1 MFFQSMVLMTK
12 GSWQNVHSNN
22 LGCLVEEAGYVN
34 CYSPS
39 LHEDSDSPLP
49 GNPRSR
55 NTLSQEEGTRSGLC
69 KETFSDKRFIFLS
82 LLTLAYSSFSHEK
95 TPNLKRRNKMCK
107 HNA

>member
-1 MFFQSMVLMTK
+1 MLFQSMVLMTR

-39 LHEDSDSPLP
+39 LHKENDSPLP
-49 GNPRSR
+49 GNHSSR
-55 NTLSQEEGTRSGLC
+55 NTLPQEEGTRSGQC
-69 KETFSDKRFIFLS
+69 KETFSDKLFVIFSS

-95 TPNLKRRNKMCK
+95 TSNLER
-107 HNA
+107 